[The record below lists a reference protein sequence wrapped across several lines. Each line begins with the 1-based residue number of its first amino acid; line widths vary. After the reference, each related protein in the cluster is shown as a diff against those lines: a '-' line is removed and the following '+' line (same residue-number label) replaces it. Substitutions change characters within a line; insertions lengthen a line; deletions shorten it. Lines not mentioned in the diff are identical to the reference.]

1 MQISSQEL
9 DGFTQSISFH
19 FDASVMD
26 QKYQDELKKIQR
38 TAKIS
43 GFRKGKVPMT
53 VIRQRYG
60 AGVINEMQSDALQR
74 SWRHL
79 ITELKLIPLSQP
91 EVDVSQPLRP
101 SKGLSL
107 TFSFEI
113 IPPFDLPQASDLEG
127 ELIKWKASEA
137 RVDQEV
143 ERLCKLYGEWVPLKR
158 RKKCRNGDQVKVS
171 LTGFDGD
178 EELSSLKSDEQTFEL
193 GSQQIIPELERKIL
207 GLKEEEAFTLE
218 YTFAEEHHNPELAGR
233 EIRFEGV
240 LNEIFEQVVLSTE
253 ELIEKLP
260 NDEDEAALRV
270 RLAKEL
276 VTEADR
282 KSRAELRDSVA
293 KQLREGSSFPVPPV
307 VVDEQAHARLHHHHD
322 HDHNDDGSCDH
333 DFSDEELAEARIE
346 AERDLRFEAVIREY
360 SEINGITVTEADFT
374 TRLLEMLRSSGE
386 FGMQLLQFYQQP
398 ANRKRLEAAILDDKV
413 IDSYIETAQFAEV
426 ERELEL
432 TEDSAG

>member
-9 DGFTQSISFH
+9 EGFTQSVSFQ
-19 FDASVMD
+19 FDASEMD
-26 QKYQDELKKIQR
+26 KKFQFELKKIQR
-38 TAKIS
+38 TARIS

-60 AGVINEMQSDALQR
+60 AGVINEMQSDALQQ

-79 ITELKLIPLSQP
+79 INELKLIPLTQP

-113 IPPFDLPQASDLEG
+113 IPPFDLPQASELEG
-127 ELIKWKASEA
+127 ELIKWTVSDA

-143 ERLCKLYGEWVPLKR
+143 ERLCKLHGDWIPLKR

-171 LTGFDGD
+171 LTGFDGE
-178 EELSSLKSDEQTFEL
+178 EELSALKSDEQTFEL
-193 GSQQIIPELERKIL
+193 GSQQIIPELEKKIM
-207 GLKEEEAFTLE
+207 GLKESETFTLD
-218 YTFAEEHHNPELAGR
+218 YTFPEEHHNPELAGR
-233 EIRFEGV
+233 AVRFEGT
-240 LNEIFEQVVLSTE
+240 LTSICEQVVLSTE

-260 NDEDEAALRV
+260 NDEDEAALRE
-270 RLAKEL
+270 RLSQEL
-276 VTEADR
+276 VAEAES
-282 KSRAELRDSVA
+282 KTKAELRDSVA
-293 KQLREGSSFPVPPV
+293 KQLREMSTFFVFPS

-322 HDHNDDGSCDH
+322 HGEDGSCDH
-333 DFSDEELAEARIE
+333 EHSDEELSEARVE
-346 AERDLRFEAVIREY
+346 AERDLRFEAIIREY
-360 SEINGITVTEADFT
+360 SESNGITVTEADFT

-398 ANRKRLEAAILDDKV
+398 ANRKRLEASILDDKV
-413 IDSYIETAQFAEV
+413 IDSFIEAANFAEV

-432 TEDSAG
+432 PEE